1 MLFEVEESYCLA
13 PMENSSSNGSLFM
26 SAVGIGVGLGV
37 GLGLVSTQLMASSP
51 RGDVTLGGGAT
62 AADIE
67 SELRRLLV
75 DGQETKISFSDF
87 PYYLRCMCGFL
98 HPFYLPCF
106 DWKNK

>member
-1 MLFEVEESYCLA
+1 
-13 PMENSSSNGSLFM
+13 MENSSSNSSLFM
-26 SAVGIGVGLGV
+26 SAVGIGIGLGV
-37 GLGLVSTQLMASSP
+37 ASGLASTQLMASLP
-51 RGDVTLGGGAT
+51 RGDGTLGGSAI

-75 DGQETKISFSDF
+75 DEQETKISFSDF

-106 DWKNK
+106 DWENK

>member
-37 GLGLVSTQLMASSP
+37 GLGLASTQLMASSP
-51 RGDVTLGGGAT
+51 RGDGTLGGSAT

-67 SELRRLLV
+67 SKLRCLLV
-75 DGQETKISFSDF
+75 DEQETKISFSDF
-87 PYYLRCMCGFL
+87 PYYLRCVCVVFTSFL
-98 HPFYLPCF
+98 PTLF
-106 DWKNK
+106 

>member
-1 MLFEVEESYCLA
+1 
-13 PMENSSSNGSLFM
+13 M

-37 GLGLVSTQLMASSP
+37 GLGLASTQLMASSP
-51 RGDVTLGGGAT
+51 RGDGTLGGSAT
-62 AADIE
+62 AAHIK

-75 DGQETKISFSDF
+75 DEQETKIFFSDF

-106 DWKNK
+106 DWENK

>member
-1 MLFEVEESYCLA
+1 
-13 PMENSSSNGSLFM
+13 MENSSSNGSLFM